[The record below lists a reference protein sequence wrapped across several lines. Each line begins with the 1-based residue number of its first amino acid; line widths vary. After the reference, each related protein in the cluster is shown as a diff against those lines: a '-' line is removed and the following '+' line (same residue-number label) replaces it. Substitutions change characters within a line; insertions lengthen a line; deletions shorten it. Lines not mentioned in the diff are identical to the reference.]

1 MDPHFHDDPDN
12 MDGQEEWG
20 EDDSLDGAGANSLPA
35 SVWAH
40 QWSQTSAARQQE
52 KEEMEEE
59 EGLAEKAVVQ
69 KDKETRPVYEEEKAG
84 SGRKA
89 NAGDAGLRRRLGRLI
104 KTPGPIGSDDEAG
117 GTGGGKPHGGGGDGG
132 RGDQQQLQ
140 RPQERE
146 TLQEADEDVVQLAG
160 GCGGFRAACLLTRP
174 TQSGHVS
181 HDHTVF
187 QTRSVKP
194 LVSSP
199 PLSPLAWSFRR
210 CW

>member
-89 NAGDAGLRRRLGRLI
+89 NAGDSGLRRRLGRLI

-117 GTGGGKPHGGGGDGG
+117 GTGGGKPHGGGGDGDAASHKDEEMEDEATSSSFSDLK
-132 RGDQQQLQ
+132 RGKRFKKLTKMLCNWQVG
-140 RPQERE
+140 
-146 TLQEADEDVVQLAG
+146 AVVSGQPASLHVPHS
-160 GCGGFRAACLLTRP
+160 RAMSAMII
-174 TQSGHVS
+174 
-181 HDHTVF
+181 
-187 QTRSVKP
+187 
-194 LVSSP
+194 
-199 PLSPLAWSFRR
+199 R
-210 CW
+210 CFKRGP